1 MGDIKPKAKNKYDK
15 QKGPMEKDGRK
26 EEEGGKR
33 EYIGVKVVKY
43 LMTERS
49 LTLNDEQNAIYT

>member
-15 QKGPMEKDGRK
+15 QKGPMEKDDRK
-26 EEEGGKR
+26 EEGRKR